1 MTVNAK
7 LAYMQPSPR
16 ASNSRY
22 QRNQSTL
29 NSGRKYLM
37 STQQQTTT
45 TSQAVSANEYTLT
58 DDQGSTQIVFFP
70 NRPGPI
76 LQGQPANGPELTY
89 SGPEGASTFFS
100 DKIEIQSGALGSL
113 ISVILGPIEIFGG
126 VENFLRFTLV
136 LPPVNM
142 GDTKKQSFHTFG
154 VKTQT
159 TSGGASEGA
168 QLKYTVVP
176 LKGLAEIVILPV

>member
-1 MTVNAK
+1 
-7 LAYMQPSPR
+7 
-16 ASNSRY
+16 
-22 QRNQSTL
+22 
-29 NSGRKYLM
+29 M
-37 STQQQTTT
+37 STQQVTTT
-45 TSQAVSANEYTLT
+45 AQSAVSANKYTFT
-58 DDQGSTQIVFFP
+58 YDQGTTQIVFFP

-89 SGPEGASTFFS
+89 KGPEGSFTFFS
-100 DKIEIQSGALGSL
+100 DKIESQSGPLGSL

-126 VENFLRFTLV
+126 TEHFLRFTLV

-159 TSGGASEGA
+159 TTGGNSDGA
-168 QLKYTVVP
+168 QLKYIVVP